1 MIEVDPSARATRL
14 YNLVYHPDWLATA
27 LERVLRNTGSHT
39 PGVDGVTLRQFK
51 DEAFKSA
58 FLMDIADAL
67 KHRTF
72 TPQPCRRVYIPKP
85 HKPTQQRPLGI
96 PVIADRTVQMIV
108 KMRLEP
114 LYEGV
119 FHPFS
124 YGFRPGR
131 STHQALGQTMHFLN
145 HASGRWHWI

>member
-1 MIEVDPSARATRL
+1 
-14 YNLVYHPDWLATA
+14 LATA

-72 TPQPCRRVYIPKP
+72 TPQPCRRV
-85 HKPTQQRPLGI
+85 
-96 PVIADRTVQMIV
+96 
-108 KMRLEP
+108 
-114 LYEGV
+114 
-119 FHPFS
+119 
-124 YGFRPGR
+124 
-131 STHQALGQTMHFLN
+131 
-145 HASGRWHWI
+145 